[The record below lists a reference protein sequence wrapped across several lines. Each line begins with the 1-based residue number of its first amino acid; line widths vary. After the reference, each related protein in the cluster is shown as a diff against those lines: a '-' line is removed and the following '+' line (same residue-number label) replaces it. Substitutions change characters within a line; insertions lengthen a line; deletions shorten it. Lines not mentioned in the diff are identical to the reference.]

1 MIMNEPRFWEY
12 LIFDDDCN
20 ITGIKSDTPKEIKA
34 EYELW
39 LEEQEKNWKTGIKI
53 NPYNRLKGICEEILA
68 SAFKYL
74 NKHYIKR
81 KGGTKSLH
89 GTENKRL
96 CKIPQVR
103 KGFGD

>member
-39 LEEQEKNWKTGIKI
+39 LEEQEMNRKTGIK
-53 NPYNRLKGICEEILA
+53 N
-68 SAFKYL
+68 
-74 NKHYIKR
+74 
-81 KGGTKSLH
+81 
-89 GTENKRL
+89 
-96 CKIPQVR
+96 
-103 KGFGD
+103 